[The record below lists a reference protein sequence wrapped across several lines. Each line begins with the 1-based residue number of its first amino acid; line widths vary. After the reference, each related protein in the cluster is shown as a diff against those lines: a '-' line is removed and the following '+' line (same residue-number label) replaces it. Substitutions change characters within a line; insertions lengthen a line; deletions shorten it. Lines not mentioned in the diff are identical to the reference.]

1 VSLAKVLRLAAA
13 EEAAHDHLMRECNWY
28 GAVSDGHP
36 AMDPDDHCPP
46 KFARGGVVT
55 TAQARGS
62 DSVTLLLTGCEY
74 RVRLTPHTAEASTV
88 DKPTVPPGGPGLFHH
103 KGLHLPPYIQHL
115 WFHLKDKYGKHQA
128 YGMAV
133 GIVKK
138 WAAGVNPGGWKT
150 KSGKGKRTH
159 PDVKAA
165 AQRNVAEWEKDRTE
179 GGNKRG

>member
-1 VSLAKVLRLAAA
+1 METSLDKVLRLAGADLLEPEAMGGAHHHLAGECSWYASVCDGENATDPAGCTAA
-13 EEAAHDHLMRECNWY
+13 KGKRQN
-28 GAVSDGHP
+28 
-36 AMDPDDHCPP
+36 PP
-46 KFARGGVVT
+46 GVI
-55 TAQARGS
+55 
-62 DSVTLLLTGCEY
+62 Y
-74 RVRLTPHTAEASTV
+74 KMTPHTAEASTV

-115 WFHLKDKYGKHQA
+115 WFHLAPKYGKHKA

-138 WAAGVNPGGWKT
+138 WAAGVNPGGWST

-165 AQRNVAEWEKDRTE
+165 AARNVAEWERDKHM
-179 GGNKRG
+179 GGKK